1 MAWCPASSPLSLFCL
16 QQRSWLSHMY
26 NNVYFLVIKSGLHC
40 AECHEWLV
48 SYVYWFQPALNPNF
62 FEPNSPSTWPI
73 SCSGWHVAV
82 HPMNFLPGYPPAG
95 KRCLMI
101 WWLHS
106 PVLPPPL
113 HTIPFTLP
121 GRNHLSADLSM
132 ASAVIWMVLIRKGL
146 SIATRSATCKQTKTV
161 PVTIITPLI
170 AMMMMMWWWWWWS
183 WSWWWWWFA
192 KPLAG
197 LKRLASFGARGG
209 YWCTIFPRLVQT
221 WCKGGSG
228 PFFVHRYPVP
238 GTRNVV
244 LENPFFGVRLK
255 SAPFLRPKRIPKTEK
270 KGVP

>member
-170 AMMMMMWWWWWWS
+170 AMMMMMMWWWWWS
-183 WSWWWWWFA
+183 WSWWWWFA

-209 YWCTIFPRLVQT
+209 GIGARFFPD
-221 WCKGGSG
+221 WCKPGARVGLGRFLCIAIRCPEQEMWCWKTPFLGSG
-228 PFFVHRYPVP
+228 
-238 GTRNVV
+238 
-244 LENPFFGVRLK
+244 
-255 SAPFLRPKRIPKTEK
+255 
-270 KGVP
+270 